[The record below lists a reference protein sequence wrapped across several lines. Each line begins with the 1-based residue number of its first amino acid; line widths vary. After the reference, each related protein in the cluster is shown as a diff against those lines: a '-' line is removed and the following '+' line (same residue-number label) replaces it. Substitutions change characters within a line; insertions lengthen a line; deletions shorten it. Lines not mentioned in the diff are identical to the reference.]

1 MKPNVNFEGKIHA
14 VGYSYG
20 TSSNGTTYVNVLV
33 SGTKTP
39 TTRSQ
44 FSVYCDDE
52 LATKL
57 KIDMKSLSYPIKGER
72 AKRVALPAA
81 VELFEATLITVEHA
95 PIQINERTYRTLT
108 LVVRADESAQVVAD
122 AAVQRRFDNV
132 DAKFFQ
138 KEEFAKDYQRYILP
152 DAVGRD
158 ELIEWLA
165 KLE

>member
-1 MKPNVNFEGKIHA
+1 MKVNENYQGMIYA

-20 TSSNGTTYVNVLV
+20 TSSTGRTYVNVLV
-33 SGTKTP
+33 SKNQTP

-57 KIDMKSLSYPIKGER
+57 GIDMKSLSYPAKGER
-72 AKRVALPAA
+72 SVRIALPTAEA
-81 VELFEATLITVEHA
+81 LFEATLITVEHA

-108 LVVRADESAQVVAD
+108 LVVRDDESTQSVAD

-132 DAKFFQ
+132 DAKFYQ
-138 KEEFAKDYQRYILP
+138 KEDFAKDYQRYILP

-158 ELIEWLA
+158 ELIQWLGS
-165 KLE
+165 LE

>member
-1 MKPNVNFEGKIHA
+1 MKVTENYQGMIYA

-20 TSSNGTTYVNVLV
+20 TSSSGSTYTNVLV
-33 SGTKTP
+33 SKSQTP

-44 FSVYCDDE
+44 FSVYCDDD

-57 KIDMKSLSYPIKGER
+57 GIDMKNLSYPAKGER
-72 AKRVALPAA
+72 AVRTALPTAVALY
-81 VELFEATLITVEHA
+81 EATLATVEHA

-108 LVVRADESAQVVAD
+108 LVVRDDESAQSIAD

-138 KEEFAKDYQRYILP
+138 KEDFAKDYQRYILP

-158 ELIEWLA
+158 ELIEWLE

>member
-1 MKPNVNFEGKIHA
+1 MKPNVNFEGKIYA

-33 SGTKTP
+33 SGTETP

-52 LATKL
+52 IATKL

-95 PIQINERTYRTLT
+95 PVQINERTYRTLT

-122 AAVQRRFDNV
+122 AAIQRRFDNV